1 MENAVQDV
9 RYALRQL
16 GKNPGF
22 TIVAAI
28 TLALGIGANTAVF
41 SVVHSVLL
49 KSLPYPDAQNL
60 VVLNEYSVRNG
71 GMSVSW
77 MDFGDWQTQA
87 SDFES
92 MSVYHQRH
100 FVFTG
105 LDKPDMLRA
114 GEVSS
119 SFFPLL
125 GAHPIMGRT
134 FAPEE
139 DKAGATR
146 TVVLSYGFWR
156 SHLSADSGIVNRT
169 ILLDR
174 TPYVVVGVLPADLR
188 FFQSRTDVYVPAGLK
203 GSDPNWL
210 DRGNHQGYQVLAR
223 MRRGVP
229 LAAARS
235 SLQTIMKRLEQQY
248 PESNDG
254 IRATVIPLYESMFGK
269 IRMSLW
275 ILLAGSAC
283 VLLIACTNVTNLSLA
298 RGAARSREFAIRGAI
313 GAQRRELVS
322 LVLTESIL
330 LSMIGGALGFL
341 CARLLIPSLL
351 HMAPADIPRLS
362 DTTIDAGMFIFTFA
376 VAVVTGLISGLVP
389 AMQSCRADLTIPMRE
404 ISRTASG
411 GRHQQRL
418 RAGLLIAETSLAFVL
433 LACSGLLVRSL
444 MGALA
449 VDPGFKVDHLLAI
462 DVNLPTTKYKTD
474 LQQTWFLTQALE
486 RMRNLPG
493 AASASAVFCPP
504 LVGTCWDSVFLIAD
518 RPTPP
523 VAEEPRAAFNIA
535 EPGYFSTMQ
544 VPLIA
549 GRNFNA
555 ADTKQSPR
563 VVLINETMARRWWPH
578 ENSIGKRIR
587 QGASNAPPLEIVGVV
602 GDLKEDG
609 VDQPQWP
616 EVFEAAAQNT
626 MPSMT
631 VVVRTAG
638 EPMALANS
646 AEKAIQLIDRD
657 QPLSHVQPM
666 SAYIDGS
673 LAQREFET
681 VLLGLF
687 SVLAL
692 LLAAVG
698 IYGLLA
704 YTVAQRTHE
713 FGIRMALGASKAS
726 VLSSVLSAGLRLTIC
741 GAAIGLAISLAAT
754 RALES
759 LLFRVNG
766 HDPLTLVAATLLLS
780 FVATVACWVP
790 AKRAIGVD
798 PIVALRYE

>member
-1 MENAVQDV
+1 MENVVQDI

-41 SVVHSVLL
+41 SVIHSVLL
-49 KSLPYPDAQNL
+49 KSLPYPDAQSL
-60 VVLNEYSVRNG
+60 AVLNEYSERNG

-105 LDKPDMLRA
+105 LDKPDQLRA

-119 SFFPLL
+119 SFFSLL
-125 GAHPIMGRT
+125 GMHPILGRT

-139 DKAGATR
+139 DKAGATP

-156 SHLSADSGIVNRT
+156 SHLSGDSGIVNRT
-169 ILLDR
+169 ILLDG
-174 TPYVVVGVLPADLR
+174 TPYVVVGVLPADFR
-188 FFQSRTDVYVPAGLK
+188 FFQSRTDVYIPAALK
-203 GSDPNWL
+203 GNDPNWL

-223 MRRGVP
+223 MRPGVS

-235 SLQTIMKRLEQQY
+235 SLQTIMKRLQQQY
-248 PESNDG
+248 PASNDG
-254 IRATVIPLYESMFGK
+254 INATVMPLYESMFGR
-269 IRMSLW
+269 IQTSLW
-275 ILLAGSAC
+275 VLLAASLC

-298 RGAARSREFAIRGAI
+298 RGAGRSREFAIRGAI
-313 GAQRRELVS
+313 GAQRKRLIS
-322 LVLTESIL
+322 LVLVESL
-330 LSMIGGALGFL
+330 VLSIIGEVLGFV
-341 CARLLIPSLL
+341 CAKFSIPFLL
-351 HMAPADIPRLS
+351 HMAPANIPRLS
-362 DTTIDAGMFIFTFA
+362 ETTVDLGMFLFTFA
-376 VAVVTGLISGLVP
+376 VALVTGIISGIVP
-389 AMQSCRADLTIPMRE
+389 AMYSCRTDLTMPMRE

-411 GRHQQRL
+411 GRYQQRL
-418 RAGLLIAETSLAFVL
+418 RVSLLIAETSLAFVL
-433 LACSGLLVRSL
+433 LACSGLLIRSL

-449 VDPGFKVDHLLAI
+449 VDPGFRVDHLLAI

-486 RMRNLPG
+486 RMRTLPG

-504 LVGTCWDSVFLIAD
+504 LVGTCWDSVFLIGG

-523 VAEEPRAAFNIA
+523 VSEEPRAAFNIA

-544 VPLIA
+544 VPLLA
-549 GRNFNA
+549 GRNFNS
-555 ADTKQSPR
+555 ADTKQTPR

-578 ENSIGKRIR
+578 ESPIGKRIL
-587 QGASNAPPLEIVGVV
+587 QGASDAPPLEIVGVV

-609 VDQPQWP
+609 IDQPQWP

-631 VVVRTAG
+631 MVVRTAG
-638 EPMALANS
+638 EPMVLANS
-646 AEKAIQLIDRD
+646 AEKAIQQIDRD
-657 QPLSHVQPM
+657 QPLSRVQPM
-666 SAYIDGS
+666 SAYLDSS
-673 LAQREFET
+673 LAQRRFET
-681 VLLGLF
+681 VLLGIF

-692 LLAAVG
+692 VLAAVG

-713 FGIRMALGASKAS
+713 FGIRMALGASKGS
-726 VLSSVLSAGLRLTIC
+726 VLSSVLSVGLRLTVC
-741 GAAIGLAISLAAT
+741 GIAIGLAISFVAT

-759 LLFRVNG
+759 LLFGVTG
-766 HDPLTLVAATLLLS
+766 HDPLTLAAVMLLLAL
-780 FVATVACWVP
+780 VAVVACWVP
-790 AKRAIGVD
+790 AKRAVGVD
-798 PIVALRYE
+798 PNVALRYE

>member
-1 MENAVQDV
+1 MENVVQDI

-41 SVVHSVLL
+41 SVIHSVLL
-49 KSLPYPDAQNL
+49 KSLPYPDAQSL
-60 VVLNEYSVRNG
+60 AVLNEYSERNG

-105 LDKPDMLRA
+105 LDKPDQLRA

-119 SFFPLL
+119 SFFSLL
-125 GAHPIMGRT
+125 GMHPILGRT

-139 DKAGATR
+139 DKAGATP

-156 SHLSADSGIVNRT
+156 SHLSGDSGIVNRT
-169 ILLDR
+169 ILLDG
-174 TPYVVVGVLPADLR
+174 TPYVVVGVLPADFR
-188 FFQSRTDVYVPAGLK
+188 FFQSRTDVYIPAALK
-203 GSDPNWL
+203 GNDPNWL

-223 MRRGVP
+223 MRPGVS

-235 SLQTIMKRLEQQY
+235 SLQTIMKRLQQQY
-248 PESNDG
+248 PASNDG
-254 IRATVIPLYESMFGK
+254 INATVMPLYESMFGR
-269 IRMSLW
+269 IQTSLW
-275 ILLAGSAC
+275 VLLAASLC

-298 RGAARSREFAIRGAI
+298 RGAGRSREFAIRGAI
-313 GAQRRELVS
+313 GAQRKRLIS
-322 LVLTESIL
+322 LVLVESL
-330 LSMIGGALGFL
+330 VLSIIGEVLGFV
-341 CARLLIPSLL
+341 CAKFSIPFLL
-351 HMAPADIPRLS
+351 HMAPANIPRLS
-362 DTTIDAGMFIFTFA
+362 ETTVDLGMFLFTFA
-376 VAVVTGLISGLVP
+376 VALVTGIISGIVP
-389 AMQSCRADLTIPMRE
+389 AMYSCRTDLTMPMRE

-411 GRHQQRL
+411 GRYQQRL
-418 RAGLLIAETSLAFVL
+418 RASLLIAETSLAFVL
-433 LACSGLLVRSL
+433 LACSGLLIRSL

-449 VDPGFKVDHLLAI
+449 VDPGFRVDHLLAI

-486 RMRNLPG
+486 RMRTLPG

-504 LVGTCWDSVFLIAD
+504 LVGTCWDSVFLIGG

-523 VAEEPRAAFNIA
+523 VSEEPRAAFNIA

-544 VPLIA
+544 VPLLA
-549 GRNFNA
+549 GRNFNS
-555 ADTKQSPR
+555 ADTKQTPR

-578 ENSIGKRIR
+578 ESPIGKRIL
-587 QGASNAPPLEIVGVV
+587 QGASDAPPLEIVGVV

-609 VDQPQWP
+609 IDQPQWP

-631 VVVRTAG
+631 MVVRTAG
-638 EPMALANS
+638 EPMVLANS
-646 AEKAIQLIDRD
+646 AEKAIQQIDRD
-657 QPLSHVQPM
+657 QPLSRVQPM
-666 SAYIDGS
+666 SAYLDSS
-673 LAQREFET
+673 LAQRRFET
-681 VLLGLF
+681 VLLGIF

-692 LLAAVG
+692 VLAAVG

-713 FGIRMALGASKAS
+713 FGIRMALGASKGS
-726 VLSSVLSAGLRLTIC
+726 VLSSVLSVGLRLTVC
-741 GAAIGLAISLAAT
+741 GIAIGLAISFVAT

-759 LLFRVNG
+759 LLFGVTG
-766 HDPLTLVAATLLLS
+766 HDPLTLAAVMLLLAL
-780 FVATVACWVP
+780 VAVVACWVP
-790 AKRAIGVD
+790 AKRAVGVD
-798 PIVALRYE
+798 PNVALRYE